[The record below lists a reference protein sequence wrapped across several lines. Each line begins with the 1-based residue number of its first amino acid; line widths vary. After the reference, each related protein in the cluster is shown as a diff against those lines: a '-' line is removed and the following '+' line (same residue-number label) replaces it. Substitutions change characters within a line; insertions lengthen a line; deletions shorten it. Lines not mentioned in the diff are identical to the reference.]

1 MNFNTNIIFL
11 YIIFYVLLFFLIFY
25 SKLLELLNNLFIK
38 ILLDK

>member
-1 MNFNTNIIFL
+1 MNFNTNIIFSNYL
-11 YIIFYVLLFFLIFY
+11 TYYYFFLIFY

>member
-1 MNFNTNIIFL
+1 MNFNTNIIFSYYL
-11 YIIFYVLLFFLIFY
+11 TYYYFFLIFY